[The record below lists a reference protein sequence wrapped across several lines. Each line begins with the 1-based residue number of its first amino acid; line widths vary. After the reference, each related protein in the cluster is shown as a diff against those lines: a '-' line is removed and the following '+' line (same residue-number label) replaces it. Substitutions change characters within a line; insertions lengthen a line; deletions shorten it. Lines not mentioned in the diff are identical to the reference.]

1 MYFLA
6 LAADYDG
13 TIAHDGIVDDATL
26 AALERLKETG
36 RRLVLVTGRE
46 LPDLKRLFPAIDMF
60 DRVVA
65 ENGALIYDPETEEER
80 TLVPAPPAAFVKALQ
95 QRKIAPLS
103 VGRAIVAT
111 WEPHETTVLEVIRE
125 LGLELQIIFNKGAV
139 MVLPAGMNKAA
150 GLSVALKEL
159 QLSAHNVV
167 AVGDAE
173 NDHAFLRS
181 CGCAAVVANALP
193 MLKETADIRLAGE
206 RGAGVA
212 ELVEM
217 VCRDDS
223 RIIPPERHGLSVGA
237 LYNGKEAFLEP
248 HRGSVLI
255 AGQSGIG
262 KSTLAIALTER
273 MVEKGFE
280 FCIFDP
286 EGDYDGLE
294 NAIAIG
300 DGKTPPKV
308 EEALQLLRKAGVNVA
323 INTQALDVGERPQFF
338 ARLLPQVA
346 SLRVRTGRPH
356 WLIVDEAHH
365 LLPEARGNLPQVLPE
380 ELPAAIFITVHP
392 EAVSRN
398 VLQTIQV
405 VIALGDQ
412 ATDVLAAFGKAA
424 NLEVPFNM
432 PPPAKDQVLIWYRYL
447 AAEPQPLSPTRPK
460 QAHRRHTKK
469 YAEGDVGKDL
479 SFYFRGPDKS
489 LNLRAQNL
497 QLFQQ
502 IADGIDDRT
511 WEHHLRAGDYSRW
524 FRDVIKNR
532 ELADAAEA
540 IETDDSLDA
549 QESRKRIGEAVRRL
563 YTAPARGE

>member
-13 TIAHDGIVDDATL
+13 TIAHHGIVDDATL
-26 AALERLKETG
+26 AALQRLKETG
-36 RRLVLVTGRE
+36 RRLILVTGRE
-46 LPDLKRLFPAIDMF
+46 LPDLKRIFPAIDTF

-80 TLVPAPPAAFVKALQ
+80 TLAPTPPAAFVRALR

-150 GLSVALKEL
+150 GLSVALKEM

-181 CGCAAVVANALP
+181 CGCAAVVANAVQ
-193 MLKETADIRLAGE
+193 MLKEIADIRLAGE

-237 LYNGKEAFLEP
+237 LHDGREAFLEP

-273 MVEKGFE
+273 MIEKGFE

-300 DGKTPPKV
+300 DAKTPPKV

-356 WLIVDEAHH
+356 WLIIDEAHH
-365 LLPEARGNLPQVLPE
+365 LLPRARDNLPQVLPE

-392 EAVSRN
+392 EAVSRD

-405 VIALGDQ
+405 VIALGDR
-412 ATDVLAAFGKAA
+412 APDVLDAFGKVADVK
-424 NLEVPFNM
+424 VPINM
-432 PPPAKDQVLIWYRYL
+432 PPPAEDQALIWYRYL
-447 AAEPQPLSPTRPK
+447 TAAAQPLSPTRPR

-502 IADGIDDRT
+502 IADGVDDRT

-540 IETDDSLDA
+540 IETAESLDA

-563 YTAPARGE
+563 YTAPARSE